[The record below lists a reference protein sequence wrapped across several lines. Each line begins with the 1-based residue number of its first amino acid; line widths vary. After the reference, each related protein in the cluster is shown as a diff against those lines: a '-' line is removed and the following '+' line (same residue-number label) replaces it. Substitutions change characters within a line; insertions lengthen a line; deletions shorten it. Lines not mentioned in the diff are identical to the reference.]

1 MSYESSE
8 IIVLRVVSY
17 SESSQIV
24 DAVSPEFGKL
34 SLIAKGIRK
43 LPKNSVGSPFD
54 LLCHAKVDFR
64 AISTEGLEAVSENIV
79 VSYFPALR
87 KSLKSWFAGIL
98 ITEIS
103 RQIVQPRNP
112 EGKLYRVLRR
122 TLYEI
127 EDGADYRIALLYFF
141 SGVLDALGVNPL
153 RKLCTRSNLPLIQAP
168 RVAWI
173 INDVSAYLPKFA
185 PVNERVEMMQGNTYK
200 VFSKFASGINKPLR
214 KINLPERVIV
224 ELSSFFK
231 KLMESTIERK
241 LHTFKYIRW

>member
-1 MSYESSE
+1 MGYESSE
-8 IIVLRVVSY
+8 IIVLRVVNY
-17 SESSQIV
+17 SESSQII

-43 LPKNSVGSPFD
+43 LPKNSVGAPFD

-64 AISTEGLEAVSENIV
+64 TISTDGLEAVTENIV

-112 EGKLYRVLRR
+112 EGKLFRVLRR

-127 EDGADYRIALLYFF
+127 EDGADFRIALLYFF
-141 SGVLDALGVNPL
+141 SGVLDSLGVNPL
-153 RKLCTRSNLPLIQAP
+153 RKLCSSSNRPLLKAP
-168 RVAWI
+168 CIAWT
-173 INDVSAYLPKFA
+173 INDVAAYLPKFA

-214 KINLPERVIV
+214 KINLPNNVII
-224 ELSSFFK
+224 ELSRFFN
-231 KLMESTIERK
+231 KLLENTIERK